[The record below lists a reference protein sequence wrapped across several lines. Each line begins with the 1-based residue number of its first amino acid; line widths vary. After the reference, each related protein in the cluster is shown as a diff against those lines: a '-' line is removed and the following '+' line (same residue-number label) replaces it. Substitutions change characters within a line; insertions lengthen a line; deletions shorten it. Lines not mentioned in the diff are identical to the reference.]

1 MKGVQIEL
9 HEEGEG
15 ETVPKGTN
23 VTVHYTGKLED
34 GSVFD
39 SSVTRG
45 TPFTFQ
51 VGKGKVIAG
60 WDIAITKLKKGD
72 KATITIPAHYGYGA
86 HGSPPVI
93 PKDATL
99 IFDIEVIDFEKDNND
114 KGCSTGCC

>member
-45 TPFTFQ
+45 TPFTF
-51 VGKGKVIAG
+51 
-60 WDIAITKLKKGD
+60 
-72 KATITIPAHYGYGA
+72 
-86 HGSPPVI
+86 
-93 PKDATL
+93 
-99 IFDIEVIDFEKDNND
+99 
-114 KGCSTGCC
+114 